1 MKKSVPSSP
10 SKDGTQ
16 HLMRKTP
23 STRSLQSLQ
32 PIQPLSQLHQSPH
45 YNNNNNNDNDNNY
58 KNNNNTN
65 NNTNNGTFS
74 NPISTRPSL
83 RLNSPQTSQAS
94 FTPHHYQHAQST
106 QYSHT
111 FHYEPDRER
120 STTLSSLDIPFHS
133 VEREHR
139 ERSKSKVS
147 NHDDTANGTTSDTG
161 TGAGTGAGAASSTA
175 TNTGIG
181 HSTTLNNVSSAERAE
196 RAANRTYSA
205 PQQPSRPKISRN
217 RSATL
222 PAFTH
227 FEPIR
232 MNDTMHT
239 LGITDDDQHQHLHQH
254 QHQHLH
260 MHPQTHQP
268 LHSPKIRSQSSLKA
282 LAFNHPE
289 SPTWLLSDL
298 ISNLS
303 SLKDRDE
310 RYIVQISNDLVHLFQ
325 TYPKLEDEVQIRT
338 VLPRILFMLYHPV
351 SEVRSSCY
359 RILRHLIVSYESLI
373 ILLQLKILIF
383 IIVSMSNDQSGQTLI
398 EMEQALKLVRKFLT
412 INKGADLLS
421 VGVVKALIAIVQC
434 NDPDDHKGSTITSN
448 YAVRVD
454 TIPEG
459 FKNACLE
466 TICEIALVK
475 PELVFHGG
483 GFKLIIDS
491 VIDSSFEVSST
502 CLLIVLRLLNF
513 QNSRKFLRNGFD
525 LDSLIAIFSTDES
538 LDTKKSSHFSA
549 KIRKAS
555 TFKLQ
560 KVSFLISGLLKDFN
574 GLMAFSINNFTS
586 INNLLLNLNKRNY
599 RVQNSIL
606 DIILDALRIQ
616 VFPWLQ
622 SGPIGDFVSRFNDLK
637 QLQLQNEKRNQ
648 KPHKQMVGNE
658 QHYFPFKYGNKC
670 EPFIAGIVNHYQGLL
685 AYIFIING
693 VFDHLLKII
702 DDEEADE
709 ALKKKAILLLRELY
723 TMANTLIPFDLVKSQ
738 LQSPN
743 LASHAFLF
751 VTETKMGET
760 LKDLNL
766 STKHQLKDINAKAHF
781 NPSDD
786 ELKSMIARSKILIV
800 KDFQEWNWNILQQII
815 EGPLTN
821 PKKFDEILE
830 KTPKVLKRLMSFYR
844 PFKYRFS
851 NVSAKSS
858 RLEKYISVGCLFFK
872 TLMSTGVG
880 LKYLSMSKFLPQM
893 SEILAQID
901 PYSGIYAN
909 DAILGKRRVEN
920 TASLNYL
927 QFLGVLSSTVEGVNL
942 LASWQIFTS
951 FYNIIAST
959 ATLESNNLI
968 VINLFKYV
976 SFDVEESQFKKLLQ
990 MSLTVSNLRLR
1001 QYLLKHVLPK
1011 LFHTNDFD
1019 SFCIEMSVNS
1029 LYDSNSEI
1037 VSRSIAQLYKYYE
1050 SIGFDTIGDFA
1061 TYRPPVHILANDEL
1075 GADLLIKCLSTTR
1088 GLVYLLK
1095 RGFITF
1101 ELGKWMQI
1109 KNFRYAR
1116 KLDYLIRQQFFP
1128 FIDARTV
1135 DLLLYNEYDSN
1146 ENLSLQFF
1154 ENLLT
1159 TQEGL
1164 NFLLE
1169 GSGKNFIDRLIS
1181 STEIIFNQINLDDE
1195 FQDIDNQDEIH
1206 SELLYT
1212 LKQNLWIIGQISS
1225 ARFGIQLFTSL
1236 VNSGTNFN
1244 SQSSLDSSP
1253 VLSSGSIIDTII
1265 ANFHCCPLW
1274 EIRGLCF
1281 YVIGQISKNIEGA
1294 KLLKHAGWVSMQDE
1308 YGQRLGLAFPKPSLD
1323 DIGIEPGIDKANL
1336 FNVEIVNPYRDTR
1349 YYYIF
1354 NSLLEKN
1361 TEEVLLPVQLKV
1373 INNLQ
1378 ELNAILSKIELKSLR
1393 ELTRLKKLEQSMEI
1407 FDDINLFL
1415 EVVRTIDK
1423 GNFSFHKRVF
1433 IFKLFTEKTKV
1444 MENILKKERRNSIRA
1459 QV

>member
-32 PIQPLSQLHQSPH
+32 PIQPLSQLHQSPN
-45 YNNNNNNDNDNNY
+45 YNNNDNNY
-58 KNNNNTN
+58 KNN

-106 QYSHT
+106 QHSHT

-133 VEREHR
+133 VEREHK

-147 NHDDTANGTTSDTG
+147 NHDDAASGTTSISAG
-161 TGAGTGAGAASSTA
+161 PGPGPGAVAA

-181 HSTTLNNVSSAERAE
+181 HSTTSNNNSSAERAE

-239 LGITDDDQHQHLHQH
+239 LAVTDDDDQYQHLHLH
-254 QHQHLH
+254 LHLH

-268 LHSPKIRSQSSLKA
+268 LHSPKIRSHSSLKA

-586 INNLLLNLNKRNY
+586 INNLLLNLNKSNY

-637 QLQLQNEKRNQ
+637 QLRRHYKREDKYQQQLQLQ
-648 KPHKQMVGNE
+648 LQL
-658 QHYFPFKYGNKC
+658 QHYHQHQHPQ
-670 EPFIAGIVNHYQGLL
+670 VLL
-685 AYIFIING
+685 HHKSWTPKS
-693 VFDHLLKII
+693 V
-702 DDEEADE
+702 
-709 ALKKKAILLLRELY
+709 KK
-723 TMANTLIPFDLVKSQ
+723 
-738 LQSPN
+738 
-743 LASHAFLF
+743 SHAQ
-751 VTETKMGET
+751 T
-760 LKDLNL
+760 
-766 STKHQLKDINAKAHF
+766 
-781 NPSDD
+781 
-786 ELKSMIARSKILIV
+786 
-800 KDFQEWNWNILQQII
+800 
-815 EGPLTN
+815 PL
-821 PKKFDEILE
+821 
-830 KTPKVLKRLMSFYR
+830 
-844 PFKYRFS
+844 
-851 NVSAKSS
+851 
-858 RLEKYISVGCLFFK
+858 
-872 TLMSTGVG
+872 
-880 LKYLSMSKFLPQM
+880 
-893 SEILAQID
+893 
-901 PYSGIYAN
+901 
-909 DAILGKRRVEN
+909 
-920 TASLNYL
+920 
-927 QFLGVLSSTVEGVNL
+927 
-942 LASWQIFTS
+942 
-951 FYNIIAST
+951 
-959 ATLESNNLI
+959 
-968 VINLFKYV
+968 
-976 SFDVEESQFKKLLQ
+976 
-990 MSLTVSNLRLR
+990 
-1001 QYLLKHVLPK
+1001 
-1011 LFHTNDFD
+1011 
-1019 SFCIEMSVNS
+1019 
-1029 LYDSNSEI
+1029 
-1037 VSRSIAQLYKYYE
+1037 
-1050 SIGFDTIGDFA
+1050 
-1061 TYRPPVHILANDEL
+1061 
-1075 GADLLIKCLSTTR
+1075 
-1088 GLVYLLK
+1088 
-1095 RGFITF
+1095 
-1101 ELGKWMQI
+1101 
-1109 KNFRYAR
+1109 
-1116 KLDYLIRQQFFP
+1116 
-1128 FIDARTV
+1128 
-1135 DLLLYNEYDSN
+1135 
-1146 ENLSLQFF
+1146 
-1154 ENLLT
+1154 
-1159 TQEGL
+1159 
-1164 NFLLE
+1164 
-1169 GSGKNFIDRLIS
+1169 
-1181 STEIIFNQINLDDE
+1181 
-1195 FQDIDNQDEIH
+1195 
-1206 SELLYT
+1206 
-1212 LKQNLWIIGQISS
+1212 
-1225 ARFGIQLFTSL
+1225 
-1236 VNSGTNFN
+1236 
-1244 SQSSLDSSP
+1244 
-1253 VLSSGSIIDTII
+1253 
-1265 ANFHCCPLW
+1265 
-1274 EIRGLCF
+1274 
-1281 YVIGQISKNIEGA
+1281 
-1294 KLLKHAGWVSMQDE
+1294 
-1308 YGQRLGLAFPKPSLD
+1308 
-1323 DIGIEPGIDKANL
+1323 
-1336 FNVEIVNPYRDTR
+1336 
-1349 YYYIF
+1349 
-1354 NSLLEKN
+1354 
-1361 TEEVLLPVQLKV
+1361 
-1373 INNLQ
+1373 
-1378 ELNAILSKIELKSLR
+1378 
-1393 ELTRLKKLEQSMEI
+1393 
-1407 FDDINLFL
+1407 
-1415 EVVRTIDK
+1415 
-1423 GNFSFHKRVF
+1423 
-1433 IFKLFTEKTKV
+1433 
-1444 MENILKKERRNSIRA
+1444 RNSIRA
-1459 QV
+1459 TAVATPQTNSTMKKFWNSPSYLDDLYFSPSLNIQLQYSHQTMLHPLSNSLGSSINTSANAGAQPYQPNNHHNSYLQHSRTSSSTGASSHSKLSNITGTNLASYDDDELVMRNLNHPQLSIHLSPILKRAFLSVDDEGDNKDAEDVENGNVVGSRNKNLIQDLRNLQ